1 MILKESYN
9 PERIA
14 QFRKRKEFN
23 KTDPAII
30 EKMIRA
36 LVLLEHLSE
45 SELDFIFKG
54 GTCLVLLLKQAN
66 RFSIDID
73 ILTSESR
80 QNLENILDQII
91 TNSDFISY
99 KLDEKR
105 SYKSG
110 IPKAHYK
117 FYWTEDKKDY
127 ILLDI
132 LFEKHAYPQIIDAK
146 IETDWLITKEP
157 IIKVKVPSKESILGD
172 KLTAF
177 APNTIGVPYGK
188 NKETEII
195 KQLFDVSVLIN
206 EVSDIN
212 IVHKSFY
219 NIALNEIKY
228 RNLDITPDDVLDDI
242 FTTALLLSKREKNST
257 EPDKSKFKEL
267 QTGIR
272 SFNNFLIRDSFR
284 IEHTIEASAK
294 VVWFATKLK
303 YSDFSSLELYNSK
316 TTELKEW
323 NISDTNFNHIQ
334 KFKRTNKVAYYYWV
348 ECLNKILK

>member
-9 PERIA
+9 RERIA
-14 QFRKRKEFN
+14 QFRKQKDFN

-45 SELDFIFKG
+45 SKLEFIFKG
-54 GTCLVLLLKQAN
+54 GTCLILLLKQAN

-73 ILTSESR
+73 ILTSETR
-80 QNLENILDQII
+80 QDLENILDQII
-91 TNSDFISY
+91 INSDFISY
-99 KLDEKR
+99 KLDDKR
-105 SYKSG
+105 SYKEG

-146 IETDWLITKEP
+146 IETNWLITQQP

-195 KQLFDVSVLIN
+195 KQLFDVSILIDEIN
-206 EVSDIN
+206 DIET
-212 IVHKSFY
+212 VHQSFY
-219 NIALNEIKY
+219 KIADNEIKY
-228 RNLDITPDDVLDDI
+228 RNLDITPDYVLDDI
-242 FTTALLLSKREKNST
+242 FATALLLSKREKNT
-257 EPDKSKFKEL
+257 NEPDKSKFKEL
-267 QTGIR
+267 QSGLR
-272 SFNNFLIRDSFR
+272 SFNNFLIRGSFR
-284 IEHTIEASAK
+284 IEHAIEASAK
-294 VVWFATKLK
+294 VAWFAMKLK
-303 YSDFSSLELYNSK
+303 QSDFLSFELYNSK
-316 TTELKEW
+316 TTELQEW
-323 NISDTNFNHIQ
+323 NVSNTRFNHVQ
-334 KFKRTNKVAYYYWV
+334 RFKKTNKIAYYYWV
-348 ECLNKILK
+348 ECLNKI

>member
-9 PERIA
+9 RERISL
-14 QFRKRKEFN
+14 FRKQKDFN

-36 LVLLEHLSE
+36 LVLLEYLSE
-45 SELDFIFKG
+45 SKLNFIFKG
-54 GTCLVLLLKQAN
+54 GTCLILLLKQAN

-73 ILTSESR
+73 ILTSETR
-80 QNLENILDQII
+80 QNLENILNQII
-91 TNSDFISY
+91 NNSDFTSY

-146 IETDWLITKEP
+146 IETDWLITQEP
-157 IIKVKVPSKESILGD
+157 IIEVKVPSKESILGD

-188 NKETEII
+188 SKETEII
-195 KQLFDVSVLIN
+195 KQLFDVSILID
-206 EVSDIN
+206 EISN
-212 IVHKSFY
+212 IETVHQSFY
-219 NIALNEIKY
+219 KIAQKEIKY
-228 RNLDITPDDVLDDI
+228 RNLDITPDDVLEDI
-242 FTTALLLSKREKNST
+242 FSTALLLSKREKNT
-257 EPDKSKFKEL
+257 NEPDKSKFKEL
-267 QTGIR
+267 QSGLR
-272 SFNNFLIRDSFR
+272 SFNNFLIRGSFR
-284 IEHTIEASAK
+284 IEHAIEASAK
-294 VVWFATKLK
+294 VAWFAMKLK
-303 YSDFSSLELYNSK
+303 YFDFSLIELYNSK
-316 TTELKEW
+316 TTELQEW

-334 KFKRTNKVAYYYWV
+334 KFKRNNKVAYYYWV
-348 ECLNKILK
+348 ECLNKK